1 MSMDTFQS
9 DLHRVSVPPKGLV
22 EAITQSLIN
31 AILGGVLKEGDQLIE
46 ADLQRQYGVSK
57 SPLREAI
64 RSLENSGLVRIVPR
78 KGSFVRSFTVQDIE
92 ENYEVRSLLEGLA
105 IRRAYRNMDTGK
117 LGELQAAVEDM
128 EAAVAS
134 NNPLEYWKHH
144 HRFHEIYLEA
154 SGNKTLISVLKTL
167 RRQNIWY
174 QREVRDHLEIDFRPY
189 KEILALLRNKNASED
204 EMDKIMQRDII
215 GRGLDNFRMYTKKP
229 PSS

>member
-1 MSMDTFQS
+1 VSMDTFQS

>member
-1 MSMDTFQS
+1 MDTFQS